1 MERRYR
7 ALRIIGTIY
16 KILGIIIG
24 ALTLLSILG
33 FCATSLLG
41 VGSAA
46 LSRDASTFFG
56 GAFGG
61 TVGVAIFSVF
71 AVLYGGGLA
80 VTMYAF
86 GEGVDL
92 FIALEEN
99 TRRTAALL
107 ERQAAK
113 GP

>member
-7 ALRIIGTIY
+7 ALRTIGSIY

-24 ALTLLSILG
+24 ALTALSILG

-41 VGSAA
+41 VGGAA
-46 LSRDASTFFG
+46 LSRDAPTFFG

-61 TVGVAIFSVF
+61 AVGTVVFAIF
-71 AVLYGGGLA
+71 AVLYGGGLS

-86 GEGVDL
+86 GEGIDL

-107 ERQAAK
+107 DRQAAK
-113 GP
+113 AP

>member
-1 MERRYR
+1 MERKYR
-7 ALRIIGTIY
+7 ALRTIGVIY

-24 ALTLLSILG
+24 VLTLLSILG

-41 VGSAA
+41 
-46 LSRDASTFFG
+46 FG
-56 GAFGG
+56 
-61 TVGVAIFSVF
+61 GVAISRDMPNILGGAAGGAVGAIIFSIF
-71 AVLYGGGLA
+71 AILYGGGLA
-80 VTMYAF
+80 ITMYAF

-107 ERQAAK
+107 EREVTK
-113 GP
+113 GG

>member
-1 MERRYR
+1 MERKYS
-7 ALRIIGTIY
+7 ALRMIGTIY
-16 KILGIIIG
+16 KILGIVLG
-24 ALTLLSILG
+24 ALTLLFVLG

-41 VGSAA
+41 VGGTA
-46 LSRDASTFFG
+46 LSGDASTFFG
-56 GAFGG
+56 SAIGG
-61 TVGVAIFSVF
+61 TAGVIFFSVF
-71 AVLYGGGLA
+71 FFLYGGGLA

-113 GP
+113 AP

>member
-7 ALRIIGTIY
+7 VLRTIGSIY
-16 KILGIIIG
+16 KILGIVVG
-24 ALTLLSILG
+24 VLTLLFILG

-41 VGSAA
+41 
-46 LSRDASTFFG
+46 FG
-56 GAFGG
+56 GVALGSDLRGILGG
-61 TVGVAIFSVF
+61 AAGGAVGAIFFTIV
-71 AVLYGGGLA
+71 ALLYGGGLA

-86 GEGVDL
+86 GEGIDL

>member
-1 MERRYR
+1 MERKYR
-7 ALRIIGTIY
+7 ALRTIGVIY

-41 VGSAA
+41 VGGAA
-46 LSRDASTFFG
+46 LSRDIPNILG
-56 GAFGG
+56 GAAGG
-61 TVGVAIFSVF
+61 AVGVIIFSIF

-99 TRRTAALL
+99 TRKTTALL
-107 ERQAAK
+107 EQQAAK
-113 GP
+113 AT